1 MKVSMCY
8 RSILVFLTLLITAC
22 ASGPRVHSV
31 VLPDTDFQTFKTFMF
46 SDAVLPSEDRY
57 QGIEGRYLIEA
68 IRAELLARGMTETN
82 DADVLVNFHV
92 SKKEKISSTVTP
104 TASLGYYSYR
114 GRVGYGSS
122 IGMTT
127 EAAVRQYTEGTLNI
141 DVVDAAKKQVVWEG
155 VAIGR
160 LKEKPP
166 EDLQGLVNSIVAEIF
181 SQYPVVKVESSP
193 Q

>member
-1 MKVSMCY
+1 MITSSFH
-8 RSILVFLTLLITAC
+8 RFALLMLLCLLAAC
-22 ASGPRVHSV
+22 ASGPKVHSI
-31 VLPDTDFQTFKTFMF
+31 VLPDTNFQAFKTFMF
-46 SDAVLPSEDRY
+46 SDAVLPTEDRY
-57 QGIEGRYLIEA
+57 QGIEGRYLTEA
-68 IRAELLARGMTETN
+68 IRRELLARGMAEAK
-82 DADVLVNFHV
+82 DADLLVNFYV

-127 EAAVRQYTEGTLNI
+127 EATVRQYTEGTLNI
-141 DVVDAAKKQVVWEG
+141 DVVDAVKKQVVWEG

-166 EDLQGLVNSIVAEIF
+166 EDLQGLVNSIVSEVF
-181 SQYPVVKVESSP
+181 SQYPVAKVESSV